1 MKISKKIISGL
12 ACAAILLSVSSYAFA
27 SSRVFFSGRI
37 ETRQCVASGSID
49 NNKAVAK
56 FAANKI
62 SGVQTHPDSDYDCK
76 ILMKVYKGDKLITT
90 SYGGGTTQATA
101 EYYDSATKIDCE
113 FKFMDVHVASGVLY
127 K

>member
-1 MKISKKIISGL
+1 M

-62 SGVQTHPDSDYDCK
+62 SGVQTHPDSDYDSHVV
-76 ILMKVYKGDKLITT
+76 MVVYPPKGNAVLVQR
-90 SYGGGTTQATA
+90 SGNTQVIAQ
-101 EYYDSATKIDCE
+101 YYDIASRIHCD
-113 FKFMDVHVASGVLY
+113 FSFMGKSIASGDLY